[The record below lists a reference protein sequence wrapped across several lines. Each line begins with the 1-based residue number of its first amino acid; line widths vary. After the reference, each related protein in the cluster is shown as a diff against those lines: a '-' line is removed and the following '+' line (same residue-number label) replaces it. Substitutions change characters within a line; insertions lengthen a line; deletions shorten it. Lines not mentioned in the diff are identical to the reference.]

1 MLKTNLD
8 NNFEDKNYLLEKMEI
23 EGGLENDDID
33 ITQNEVISFMGNFS
47 LAEYAA
53 KLKNGIIKRPQFQR
67 SEVWS
72 NKQKSKL
79 IESFL
84 ASYPVPP
91 VILYKEKGKEQYLI
105 IDGFQR
111 ITAIS
116 DYYNNEFKLIISN
129 TKYKNK
135 TFEKLPKE
143 AKEKLNN
150 AFLNCTIVHEIAPEE
165 RSKKFLYNLFERLNT
180 GGKALNAMETRRAIS
195 YGNLIKELENLNL
208 DKNWRKIYGKK
219 EIDPR
224 FLDIELLLRLLVF
237 YNKFDKNTH
246 SLIGYT
252 AMRSFLDEYMSE
264 HYEDLLNNDF
274 VEVFKKA
281 TKLVV
286 DTLGSNPFTL
296 NGVRPNY
303 LILDSIMT
311 AILLLNSN
319 VTDLKNKYKK
329 ILTEHKE
336 YFDNKSGTQRKLRIE
351 ERLNFALEGL
361 E

>member
-1 MLKTNLD
+1 MADIIFD
-8 NNFEDKNYLLEKMEI
+8 NNFEDKNYLTEKREI
-23 EGGLENDDID
+23 EGDFEDDDID

-47 LAEYAA
+47 LAEYAL
-53 KLKNGIIKRPQFQR
+53 KLKNKIIKRPQFQR
-67 SEVWS
+67 NEVWN

-111 ITAIS
+111 ITAIT
-116 DYYNNEFKLIISN
+116 DYYNNEFKLNIN
-129 TKYKNK
+129 NVKYKNK
-135 TFEKLPKE
+135 TYEKLPEE

-195 YGNLIKELENLNL
+195 YGNLIKELETLNLNE
-208 DKNWRKIYGKK
+208 NWRKIYGKK
-219 EIDPR
+219 EIDAR

-237 YNKFDKNTH
+237 YKNFNKKTFCLN
-246 SLIGYT
+246 GYT
-252 AMRSFLDEYMSE
+252 AMRSFLDEYVSE
-264 HYEDLLNNDF
+264 HSEDSLNDF
-274 VEVFKKA
+274 VNVFEKSVELIVNA
-281 TKLVV
+281 
-286 DTLGSNPFTL
+286 LGKNPFAL
-296 NGVRPNY
+296 NSVRPNY

-311 AILLLNSN
+311 AILLLNGDVIN
-319 VTDLKNKYKK
+319 LKDKYVTILNK
-329 ILTEHKE
+329 HKE
-336 YFDNKSGTQRKLRIE
+336 YFDNKSGTQRKSRIE
-351 ERLNFALEGL
+351 ERLKFALEGL
-361 E
+361 K